1 MAYVDA
7 LCTSYNTGFITFDQD
22 TNLNTAILIF
32 AHEVGHNVGASHD
45 GDVGCNSRNF
55 IMASHVSTT
64 DTTFSQCS
72 KNAFKSVLKKV
83 AEVKPLSGDSRP
95 GLSELISGAQPNVS
109 FNGKQA
115 AIPQQNK

>member
-1 MAYVDA
+1 MTNLTTLCYSGLAYVGT
-7 LCTSYNTGFITFDQD
+7 LCNSRYNTGFITFDQD
-22 TNLNTAILIF
+22 TKLNTAILIF

-72 KNAFKSVLKKV
+72 KNAFKSVLKIV
-83 AEVKPLSGDSRP
+83 AEVRS
-95 GLSELISGAQPNVS
+95 
-109 FNGKQA
+109 
-115 AIPQQNK
+115 